1 MEALEE
7 ETLPEG
13 WWTEKDRQMLRLAD
27 TLGKKPRNSFL
38 QEKTKERGWRGVE
51 VTLFVWGG
59 IGAWEEDGEE
69 R

>member
-1 MEALEE
+1 
-7 ETLPEG
+7 
-13 WWTEKDRQMLRLAD
+13 LRLAD
-27 TLGKKPRNSFL
+27 TLGKKPRNSIL
-38 QEKTKERGWRGVE
+38 QEKTEERGVE

>member
-1 MEALEE
+1 
-7 ETLPEG
+7 
-13 WWTEKDRQMLRLAD
+13 LRLAD
-27 TLGKKPRNSFL
+27 TLGKKPRNSIL
-38 QEKTKERGWRGVE
+38 QEKTEERRWRGVE